1 MRQSSQED
9 RKKHVH
15 VHVHVHQDHE
25 CSSSEHDDS
34 QHSDSHIELDEIAPE
49 IIKKWKLAEEKVY
62 NSKNELL
69 KQQLTKAKSQIIII
83 EDDFTYNEV
92 VKVNDDV
99 YSLTIA
105 ANMTKSTSPIS
116 LLFALR

>member
-1 MRQSSQED
+1 MQ
-9 RKKHVH
+9 
-15 VHVHVHQDHE
+15 
-25 CSSSEHDDS
+25 
-34 QHSDSHIELDEIAPE
+34 
-49 IIKKWKLAEEKVY
+49 KWKQAEEKVF

-92 VKVNDDV
+92 VKINDDV

-105 ANMTKSTSPIS
+105 ANMTKNVSPVS

>member
-1 MRQSSQED
+1 MRQNANED
-9 RKKHVH
+9 RKKNGHH
-15 VHVHVHQDHE
+15 DHHE

-34 QHSDSHIELDEIAPE
+34 QHSDAHIDLDELAPE
-49 IIKKWKLAEEKVY
+49 VVQKWKQAEEKVY

-69 KQQLTKAKSQIIII
+69 KLQLTKAKNQIIII
-83 EDDFTYNEV
+83 EDDFTFNEV
-92 VKVNDDV
+92 VKINDDV

-105 ANMTKSTSPIS
+105 ANMTKNVSPVS